1 MVQLLQPPVPC
12 QPSVIVPFYRVRAVR
27 PSLIDPR
34 FTGDPWI
41 VDHGD
46 GTASVRLD
54 DYPITALSLG
64 AFDLPA
70 LNRVW
75 TELRSHLTKR
85 RRCYPPK
92 Q

>member
-1 MVQLLQPPVPC
+1 MVQLSPPPVPS
-12 QPSVIVPFYRVRAVR
+12 PSPLGAPACRVRAVR

-34 FTGDPWI
+34 FVGDPWI
-41 VDHGD
+41 VDHCD

-54 DYPITALSLG
+54 DYPITTLLLG

-75 TELRSHLTKR
+75 TELRSYLTKR
-85 RRCYPPK
+85 RRSYPPK